1 MTSLMMTSASPK
13 AGWIRATR
21 SVRASRS
28 AQRGVVLFIAL
39 IVLVAMTLA
48 GLGMMRSVDTN
59 NLIAG
64 NLAFKNAAASAGDAA
79 IEAARAWLT
88 TKTPGQLE
96 TDQAGYFANW
106 QPSFDPKTFNWLGS
120 STLVGTDVN
129 GDTIYY
135 VAHRMCKESAK
146 SIDATDC
153 TKVST
158 VSVGST
164 KGGGSYGSAPLAG
177 TSLVFY
183 RITAKIEGPKFTVS
197 YLQAFIY

>member
-1 MTSLMMTSASPK
+1 MTSPRPK
-13 AGWIRATR
+13 IARMRAAR
-21 SVRASRS
+21 C

-48 GLGMMRSVDTN
+48 GLAMMRSVDTN

-79 IEAARAWLT
+79 IEAARAWVMS
-88 TKTPGQLE
+88 KTPGQLE
-96 TDQAGYFANW
+96 ADQAGYFANW
-106 QPSFDPKTFNWLGS
+106 QPSFDPKTFDWLGS
-120 STLVGTDVN
+120 GTLVGTDDYGN
-129 GDTIYY
+129 TIHY
-135 VAHRMCKESAK
+135 VAHRMCNESAK

-153 TKVST
+153 VKVGT

-164 KGGGSYGSAPLAG
+164 KGGGSYGSAPLTG

-197 YLQAFIY
+197 YIQAFTY

>member
-1 MTSLMMTSASPK
+1 MTSLNPMPARI
-13 AGWIRATR
+13 GAT
-21 SVRASRS
+21 RS

-48 GLGMMRSVDTN
+48 GLGMMRAVDTN

-64 NLAFKNAAASAGDAA
+64 NLAFRNAAVSAGDAA
-79 IEAARAWLT
+79 VEAARTWLT

-96 TDQAGYFANW
+96 ADQAGYFANW
-106 QPSFDPKTFNWLGS
+106 QPSFDPKTFNWAGNG
-120 STLVGTDVN
+120 TLVGNDN
-129 GDTIYY
+129 YGNTIYY
-135 VAHRMCKESAK
+135 VAHRMCNESAK
-146 SIDATDC
+146 TIDETDC
-153 TKVST
+153 VKVAT

-183 RITAKIEGPKFTVS
+183 RITARIEGPRFTVS
-197 YLQAFIY
+197 YIQAFTY

>member
-1 MTSLMMTSASPK
+1 MTSLTPK
-13 AGWIRATR
+13 TVRIRA
-21 SVRASRS
+21 ARS

-48 GLGMMRSVDTN
+48 GIGMMRSVDTN

-79 IEAARAWLT
+79 IETARNWVMA
-88 TKTPGQLE
+88 KTPGQLE
-96 TDQAGYFANW
+96 TDQPGYFANW
-106 QPSFDPKTFNWLGS
+106 QPSFDPKTFDWLGS
-120 STLVGTDVN
+120 STLVGTDN
-129 GDTIYY
+129 YGNTIYY
-135 VAHRMCKESAK
+135 VAHRMCNESAK

-153 TKVST
+153 AKVST

-197 YLQAFIY
+197 YIQAFVY

>member
-1 MTSLMMTSASPK
+1 MTSPNPK
-13 AGWIRATR
+13 IARPPA
-21 SVRASRS
+21 ARS
-28 AQRGVVLFIAL
+28 AQQGVVLFIAL

-48 GLGMMRSVDTN
+48 GLAMMRSVDTN

-79 IEAARAWLT
+79 IESARAWLT

-96 TDQAGYFANW
+96 ADQAGYFANW
-106 QPSFDPKTFNWLGS
+106 QPGFDAKTFDWLAGAN
-120 STLVGTDVN
+120 LVGVDN
-129 GDTIYY
+129 YGNTIYY
-135 VAHRMCKESAK
+135 VAHRMCNESAK

-153 TKVST
+153 VKVAT

-164 KGGGSYGSAPLAG
+164 KGGSSYGSAPLAG

-183 RITAKIEGPKFTVS
+183 RITAKIDGPKFTTS
-197 YLQAFIY
+197 YIQAFVY

>member
-13 AGWIRATR
+13 SGRIRATR
-21 SVRASRS
+21 SVRAPRS

-106 QPSFDPKTFNWLGS
+106 QPSFDPKTFDWLGS
-120 STLVGTDVN
+120 STLVGTDIN

-135 VAHRMCKESAK
+135 VAHRMCNESAK

-164 KGGGSYGSAPLAG
+164 KGGGSYGSSPLAG

-183 RITAKIEGPKFTVS
+183 RITARIEGPKFTVS
-197 YLQAFIY
+197 YIQAFVY

>member
-1 MTSLMMTSASPK
+1 MTSLRPK
-13 AGWIRATR
+13 MARIRAT
-21 SVRASRS
+21 RS

-64 NLAFKNAAASAGDAA
+64 NLAFKNAAASAGDAS
-79 IEAARAWLT
+79 IEAARSWLT

-96 TDQAGYFANW
+96 ADQAGYFANW
-106 QPSFDPKTFNWLGS
+106 QPSFDPKTFDWPANS
-120 STLVGTDVN
+120 MLVGTDN
-129 GDTIYY
+129 YGNTIYY
-135 VAHRMCKESAK
+135 VAHRMCNESAK

-153 TKVST
+153 VKVAT

-164 KGGGSYGSAPLAG
+164 KGGGSYGSSPLSG
-177 TSLVFY
+177 TSLVFF

-197 YLQAFIY
+197 YIQAFVY

>member
-1 MTSLMMTSASPK
+1 MTSLKPK
-13 AGWIRATR
+13 AARIHVTRRAQ
-21 SVRASRS
+21 
-28 AQRGVVLFIAL
+28 QRGVVLFIAL

-48 GLGMMRSVDTN
+48 GIAMMRSVDTN

-79 IEAARAWLT
+79 IEVARAWLMG
-88 TKTPGQLE
+88 KTPGALE
-96 TDQAGYFANW
+96 TDQSGYYANW
-106 QPSFDPKTFNWLGS
+106 QPSFDPKTFDWSASGA
-120 STLVGTDVN
+120 LVGNDN
-129 GDTIYY
+129 YGNTIYY

-153 TKVST
+153 VKVST

-164 KGGGSYGSAPLAG
+164 KGGGSYGSSPLSG

-183 RITAKIEGPKFTVS
+183 RITAKIEGPKFTTS
-197 YLQAFIY
+197 YIQAFIY

>member
-1 MTSLMMTSASPK
+1 MTSLTPK
-13 AGWIRATR
+13 TARMRAPR
-21 SVRASRS
+21 G
-28 AQRGVVLFIAL
+28 AQQGVVLFIAL

-48 GLGMMRSVDTN
+48 GLAMMRSVDTN

-79 IEAARAWLT
+79 IEAARAWVT

-96 TDQAGYFANW
+96 ADQAGYYANW
-106 QPSFDPKTFNWLGS
+106 QPSFDPKSFDWLGS
-120 STLVGTDVN
+120 STYVGIDSQQN
-129 GDTIYY
+129 RIYY
-135 VAHRMCKESAK
+135 VAHRMCNESAK

-153 TKVST
+153 AKVST
-158 VSVGST
+158 ASVGST
-164 KGGGSYGSAPLAG
+164 KGGGSYGSSPLAG

-197 YLQAFIY
+197 YVQAFIY

>member
-1 MTSLMMTSASPK
+1 MTSLRPK
-13 AGWIRATR
+13 IARMRA
-21 SVRASRS
+21 ARS

-64 NLAFKNAAASAGDAA
+64 NLAFKSAAASAGDAA
-79 IEAARAWLT
+79 VEAARAWVMA
-88 TKTPGQLE
+88 KTPGELE
-96 TDQAGYFANW
+96 ADQAGSGYFANW
-106 QPSFDPKTFNWLGS
+106 QPSFDPKTFGWTGS
-120 STLVGTDVN
+120 STLVGFDSQQN
-129 GDTIYY
+129 KISY
-135 VAHRMCKESAK
+135 VAHRMCNESAK

-153 TKVST
+153 AKVAT

-164 KGGGSYGSAPLAG
+164 KGGGSYGSSPLAG

-183 RITAKIEGPKFTVS
+183 RITAKVEGPKFTVS
-197 YLQAFIY
+197 YIQAFIY